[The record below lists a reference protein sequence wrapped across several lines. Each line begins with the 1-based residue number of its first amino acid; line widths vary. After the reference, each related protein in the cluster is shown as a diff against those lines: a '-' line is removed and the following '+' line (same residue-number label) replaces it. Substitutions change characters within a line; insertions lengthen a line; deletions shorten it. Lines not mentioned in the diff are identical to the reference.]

1 MSGLITG
8 IRMDHASGGFDRQ
21 TCWQRLLATVLTMLV
36 LTAGGCGDSASTPDV
51 MTKLVP
57 VTGSLTF
64 NGTAAPGAVLTLR
77 PADGSTIPDNAFT
90 SAVVGPDGKFEVR
103 TSLSRSIGA
112 GAVPGDYVVSISWV
126 KPLKPHESD
135 GEMTPELLPAKYQD
149 PKVSPVKIKVEPGRN
164 ELPPL
169 DLTP

>member
-1 MSGLITG
+1 MTNAG
-8 IRMDHASGGFDRQ
+8 GGFYRQ
-21 TCWQRLLATVLTMLV
+21 ASCRRLLATL
-36 LTAGGCGDSASTPDV
+36 AGMALISISGCGDSAATPDV
-51 MTKLVP
+51 MAKLVP

-64 NGTAAPGAVLTLR
+64 NGAAAPGAVLTLR
-77 PADGSTIPDNAFT
+77 PADGSSNPDNAFT
-90 SAVVGPDGKFEVR
+90 SAIVGPDGKFEVR

-112 GAVPGDYVVSISWV
+112 GAVPGEYIVAVSWV

-149 PKVSPVKIKVEPGRN
+149 SKASPLKITVEPGGN